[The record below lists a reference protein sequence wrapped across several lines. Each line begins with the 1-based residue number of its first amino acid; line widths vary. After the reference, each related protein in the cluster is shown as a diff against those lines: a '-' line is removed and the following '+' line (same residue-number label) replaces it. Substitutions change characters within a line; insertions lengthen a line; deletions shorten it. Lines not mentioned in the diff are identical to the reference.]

1 MAERLVIGNCTR
13 NRLLSVEMDL
23 CTIYLIE
30 AKNCEAD
37 APDGTIG
44 ISGDLARKIDRVAS

>member
-1 MAERLVIGNCTR
+1 VEAVNKMQ
-13 NRLLSVEMDL
+13 VEMDL

-37 APDGTIG
+37 APDMNLKNYGR
-44 ISGDLARKIDRVAS
+44 SGAQI

>member
-1 MAERLVIGNCTR
+1 
-13 NRLLSVEMDL
+13 MDL

-37 APDGTIG
+37 APDGTIR
-44 ISGDLARKIDRVAS
+44 ISGDLERIFERVAS